1 MATTLPRHDIADL
14 GLAAEG
20 ERRIA
25 WAEREMPV
33 LRTIRE
39 RFASE
44 RPLAGLR
51 IAIGDAIFENA
62 WENGRAMT
70 LEQAITFALGEQAP
84 GRI

>member
-33 LRTIRE
+33 LRLIRE
-39 RFASE
+39 RFDLLRESLLYI
-44 RPLAGLR
+44 LARRNDQVGVVLQL
-51 IAIGDAIFENA
+51 
-62 WENGRAMT
+62 GRHPSSV
-70 LEQAITFALGEQAP
+70 G
-84 GRI
+84 